1 MNGCDLCREGVKLS
15 HPTVFSVDLSKKTA
29 RSLNRYMKPIN
40 PSVMKRRNTIAIGLL
55 SVLFFTA
62 CKKEA
67 SINIDQNR
75 IYSDYEV
82 TYDQESN
89 RTEVQATFRVDH
101 NSGTKVELT
110 YPSRVGFNEESM
122 AWRKLAGIYEAHF
135 SGNLTHGAF
144 TYFDADG
151 NRFDNAGLAVNPIDL
166 PYGMN
171 NISKN
176 GNFFLPWTGA
186 ALQQDET
193 VEVVINGGSQSGK
206 ETFQA
211 TVVGSSYISLPQYK
225 LDRLEVGTARIQISR
240 QKTSTLQQ
248 SNLAGGRITSKYESR
263 EIMVN
268 ITE

>member
-1 MNGCDLCREGVKLS
+1 M
-15 HPTVFSVDLSKKTA
+15 
-29 RSLNRYMKPIN
+29 
-40 PSVMKRRNTIAIGLL
+40 L

-89 RTEVQATFRVDH
+89 RTTVQALFRVDH
-101 NSGTKVELT
+101 NSGKKLELT
-110 YPSRVGFNEESM
+110 YPARVGFNGETM
-122 AWRKLAGIYEAHF
+122 AWRNLGGIYEATF
-135 SGNLTHGAF
+135 SGNALHGSF
-144 TYFDADG
+144 TYFDTDG
-151 NRFDNAGLAVNPIDL
+151 NRFDNVAAAVNPIDL

-186 ALQQDET
+186 ALQSDET
-193 VEVVINGGSQSGK
+193 VEVVISGGSQSGK

-225 LDRLEVGTARIQISR
+225 LERLEAGTARIQISR
-240 QKTSTLQQ
+240 EKTQALQQ
-248 SNLAGGRITSKYESR
+248 SNLSGGRVTSKYESR
-263 EIMVN
+263 QIVVN

>member
-1 MNGCDLCREGVKLS
+1 
-15 HPTVFSVDLSKKTA
+15 
-29 RSLNRYMKPIN
+29 
-40 PSVMKRRNTIAIGLL
+40 MKRRNTIAIGLL

-82 TYDQESN
+82 KYDQESN
-89 RTEVQATFRVDH
+89 RTTVQATFRVDH
-101 NSGTKVELT
+101 NSGKKLELT
-110 YPSRVGFNEESM
+110 YPSRVGFNEETM
-122 AWRKLAGIYEAHF
+122 AWRNLAGIYEANF
-135 SGNLTHGAF
+135 SGNITHSSF
-144 TYFDADG
+144 IYFDADG
-151 NRFDNAGLAVNPIDL
+151 NRFDNAGATINPIDL

-176 GNFFLPWTGA
+176 GNFFLPWNGA
-186 ALQQDET
+186 ALQQGET
-193 VEVVINGGSQSGK
+193 VEVVISGGSQSGK

-211 TVVGSSYISLPQYK
+211 TVVGASYISLPEYK

-240 QKTSTLQQ
+240 EKTVSLQQ
-248 SNLAGGRITSKYESR
+248 SNLSGGRITSKYESR
-263 EIMVN
+263 EIMVD

>member
-1 MNGCDLCREGVKLS
+1 M
-15 HPTVFSVDLSKKTA
+15 
-29 RSLNRYMKPIN
+29 
-40 PSVMKRRNTIAIGLL
+40 L

-82 TYDQESN
+82 KYDQESN
-89 RTEVQATFRVDH
+89 RTTVQATFRVDH
-101 NSGTKVELT
+101 NSGKKLELT
-110 YPSRVGFNEESM
+110 YPSRVGFNEEAMS
-122 AWRKLAGIYEAHF
+122 WRNLAGIYEAHF
-135 SGNLTHGAF
+135 SGNITHGSF
-144 TYFDADG
+144 TYFDAEG
-151 NRFDNAGLAVNPIDL
+151 NRFDNAGAAINPIDL

-176 GNFFLPWTGA
+176 GNFFLPWNGA
-186 ALQQDET
+186 ALQQGET
-193 VEVVINGGSQSGK
+193 VEVVISGGSQSGK

-211 TVVGSSYISLPQYK
+211 TVVGASYISLPEYK

-240 QKTSTLQQ
+240 EKTVSLQQ
-248 SNLAGGRITSKYESR
+248 SNLSGGRITSKYESR
-263 EIMVN
+263 EIMVD